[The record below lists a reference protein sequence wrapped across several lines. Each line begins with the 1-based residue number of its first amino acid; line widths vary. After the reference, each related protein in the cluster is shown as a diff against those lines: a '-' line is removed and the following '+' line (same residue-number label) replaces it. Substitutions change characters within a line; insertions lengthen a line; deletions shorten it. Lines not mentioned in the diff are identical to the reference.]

1 MYLSDFTESLKN
13 ESPNKGLDPILQSL
27 WYAGKGDWKR
37 AHDIAQDIHTADGSW
52 VHAYLHRLEG
62 DVGNAA
68 YWYQKAKKPLPTI
81 SVEKEW
87 EEVVL
92 FFLERTAP
100 ISK

>member
-1 MYLSDFTESLKN
+1 MSLADFTESLKN
-13 ESPNKGLDPILQSL
+13 QSPGKELDPILQSL
-27 WYAGKGDWKR
+27 WYAGKGDWNT
-37 AHDIAQDIHTADGSW
+37 AHDIAQEIHTTDGSW

-68 YWYQKAKKPLPTI
+68 YWYQKAKRPLPTI

-92 FFLERTAP
+92 FFLEKTGT
-100 ISK
+100 IST